1 MLLRHEHI
9 YLQVAREKERG
20 RERER
25 GACAFANLPSFFVP
39 LFWRCSL
46 LCPPS
51 RSIHRRHRLSMSPI
65 ALLTSH
71 RSPNN
76 SWSLPQVVSLSW
88 SSVSAVILSGNLFE
102 NLVPWS
108 IWPLSGNY
116 TKLCKKFSDLNIW
129 CLILKW
135 KGVSFNPYLCWLHI
149 LRLTF
154 RYIFVAF
161 FWDTLY
167 NTLCTRFDVYF
178 LSFKTRCGG
187 FFKNTKTL
195 VGVSGTKTRWHVK
208 RVSPV
213 LYRQFPNKLFSF
225 EVIQT
230 CISKLPSQKYFK
242 FNCVFE
248 H

>member
-1 MLLRHEHI
+1 MRHQTFKSDNFYRVMCNFPREVKLTMGPSLCSDNRFCLDVQV
-9 YLQVAREKERG
+9 LQCGWIVDDYT
-20 RERER
+20 
-25 GACAFANLPSFFVP
+25 PSP
-39 LFWRCSL
+39 ST
-46 LCPPS
+46 CPPS
-51 RSIHRRHRLSMSPI
+51 CSIVHRRHRLSMSPI

-116 TKLCKKFSDLNIW
+116 TKLCQKFSDLNIW

-135 KGVSFNPYLCWLHI
+135 KGVSFNPYLYYLCWLHI

-154 RYIFVAF
+154 RYVFVAF
-161 FWDTLY
+161 FFRHTVHWMEGT
-167 NTLCTRFDVYF
+167 
-178 LSFKTRCGG
+178 
-187 FFKNTKTL
+187 TL
-195 VGVSGTKTRWHVK
+195 VMLAKLIV
-208 RVSPV
+208 RVCLLS
-213 LYRQFPNKLFSF
+213 LNQD
-225 EVIQT
+225 I
-230 CISKLPSQKYFK
+230 
-242 FNCVFE
+242 